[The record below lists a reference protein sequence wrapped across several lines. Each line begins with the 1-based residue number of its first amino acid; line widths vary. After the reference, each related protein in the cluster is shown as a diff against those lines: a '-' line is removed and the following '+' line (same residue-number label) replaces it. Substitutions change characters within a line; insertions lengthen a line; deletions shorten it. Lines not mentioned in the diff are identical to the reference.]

1 MALREKDEITGTET
15 TGHEWDGIRELD
27 TPMPRWWLWTY
38 YACVVFALGYV
49 IAYPAWPLINGA
61 TPGLLGFSSR
71 GELLKE
77 VELARAAQ
85 ATQLEKVKAL
95 SLEDIRGDADLLQ
108 FAVAGGR
115 AAFRVNCIQC
125 HGSGAAGGKGYPNL
139 NDDDWLW
146 GGTLDQIHTT
156 LQHGIRYTADP
167 ETRQSLMP
175 SFGAD
180 GILKPEQISDVAEFV
195 LKLSG
200 QTFDADSA
208 ARGSTVF
215 AENCASC
222 HGEKGEGK
230 REFGGPRLSDAI
242 ALYVSDKASIVAQV
256 TRPRQGVMPAWSTRL
271 DEVTIKQLA
280 LYVHS
285 LGGGEMPAP

>member
-1 MALREKDEITGTET
+1 MAPREKDEISGTET

-38 YACVVFALGYV
+38 YACVIFALGYV
-49 IAYPAWPLINGA
+49 IAYPAWPLINRA
-61 TPGLLGFSSR
+61 TPGLLGYSSR
-71 GELLKE
+71 GELLKQ
-77 VELARAAQ
+77 VDIAHAAQ
-85 ATQLEKVKAL
+85 ATQFEKVRAL
-95 SLEDIRGDADLLQ
+95 PLEDIRKDADLLQ

-156 LQHGIRYTADP
+156 LQHGVRYTSDP
-167 ETRQSLMP
+167 DTRQSLMP

-195 LKLSG
+195 LKISG
-200 QTFDADSA
+200 QTNDAAAS
-208 ARGSTVF
+208 ARGATVF
-215 AENCASC
+215 KENCVAC
-222 HGEKGEGK
+222 HGDNGEGK
-230 REFGGPRLSDAI
+230 REFGGPRLTDAI

-256 TRPRQGVMPAWSTRL
+256 TRPRQGVMPAWSARL

-280 LYVHS
+280 VYVHS
-285 LGGGEMPAP
+285 LGGGELPAP